1 MFISNRE
8 TDRENIMSLEVI
20 KVDIDSISGFKP
32 GYELVEFEL
41 GSDPIESGFCILGF
55 DEIGM
60 GEFKNPQYAFIG
72 RPVAEYAT
80 GRE

>member
-1 MFISNRE
+1 MVTLNRE
-8 TDRENIMSLEVI
+8 RKKMNLEVI

-41 GSDPIESGFCILGF
+41 GSDPIECGFVLLGF

-60 GEFKNPQYAFIG
+60 GGFEHPQYAFIG
-72 RPVAEYAT
+72 RPVSDYAT

>member
-1 MFISNRE
+1 MK
-8 TDRENIMSLEVI
+8 LEVI

-41 GSDPIESGFCILGF
+41 GSDPIECGFALNGF

-60 GEFKNPQYAFIG
+60 GEFEHPQYAFIG
-72 RPVAEYAT
+72 ME
-80 GRE
+80 